1 MAKPG
6 PISAKPLSVLLSD
19 VFSDAY
25 AKQGFAAREL
35 VTRWADIA
43 GPEVAAHSEP
53 LKIQWPRPIEGQPQE
68 PATLVLRVEG
78 PMALEI
84 QHASDVIL
92 QRVNRFFGWSAVGRL
107 ALRQAPLSRRDRPKA
122 SRAPDPKAVAE
133 VAEIPVLGG
142 GRAIAGRAGPAWR
155 LDQAKLSLPRAAGI
169 EACHCHNCRFKLANT
184 PLLWVHWACT
194 RQSGSKPLIITRR
207 AFTAALSLTGL
218 SLLAGLSPLRL
229 IADAMAQSASDVAKP
244 VSLPDMALGPANAS
258 VTITEY
264 ASMTCPHCAA
274 FNETVFPKIKSE
286 YIDTGKIRYVFRE
299 FPLDIKA
306 AAGSMLSR
314 CIAKDD
320 SGKYFAVTDM
330 LFRQQN
336 DWVMKNTTE
345 TLTRIGKQAGLS
357 QQAVEDCLKDQAL
370 LDKIAAD
377 QKYAAEVLKVNS
389 TPTFFVN
396 GEKIKGE
403 TSFEEF
409 DKRIKSLLKS

>member
-1 MAKPG
+1 
-6 PISAKPLSVLLSD
+6 
-19 VFSDAY
+19 
-25 AKQGFAAREL
+25 
-35 VTRWADIA
+35 
-43 GPEVAAHSEP
+43 
-53 LKIQWPRPIEGQPQE
+53 
-68 PATLVLRVEG
+68 
-78 PMALEI
+78 
-84 QHASDVIL
+84 
-92 QRVNRFFGWSAVGRL
+92 
-107 ALRQAPLSRRDRPKA
+107 
-122 SRAPDPKAVAE
+122 
-133 VAEIPVLGG
+133 
-142 GRAIAGRAGPAWR
+142 
-155 LDQAKLSLPRAAGI
+155 
-169 EACHCHNCRFKLANT
+169 
-184 PLLWVHWACT
+184 
-194 RQSGSKPLIITRR
+194 LIITRR

-218 SLLAGLSPLRL
+218 AALVGFSPLRL
-229 IADAMAQSASDVAKP
+229 IADAMAQSASDVSKP
-244 VSLPDMALGPANAS
+244 MSLPDMALGPANAS

-286 YIDTGKIRYVFRE
+286 YIDSGKVRYVFRE

-306 AAGSMLSR
+306 AAGSMLAR

-320 SGKYFAVTDM
+320 AGKYFTVIDL
-330 LFRQQN
+330 LFKQQN

-377 QKYAAEVLKVNS
+377 QKYAAEILKVDS
-389 TPTFFVN
+389 TPTFFIN